1 MYYLTY
7 HHQVKSVSSIQHV
20 STIPIIFFS
29 HSRYT
34 KLHAP
39 ADQV

>member
-7 HHQVKSVSSIQHV
+7 HHQVKSLTSIQHV
-20 STIPIIFFS
+20 STIPILFFS
-29 HSRYT
+29 HSPYP

-39 ADQV
+39 PDQV